1 MKTEACSRERERA
14 VYRPL
19 AYARS
24 YITTITATVAL
35 VCTLPAGAAA
45 QKKSVELK
53 ADGIAVPFFDAN
65 GKLTHRLNAKTG
77 VVTGAAQS
85 LRDVELVYYSTKDPT
100 RIVQTLLAADALWD
114 PKKETLT
121 GRGAIEVITEE
132 SKLTGEGFDFTLSTA
147 LLHLHHAFTMATTDL
162 RLTSDRAT
170 VELMIEQKGD
180 DRKVRDVKRCE
191 AIGNLHVVI
200 APAAR
205 ERYNL
210 EELWSPLAIYDGATQ
225 IITFPQPTRSLVK
238 GRTVESQTMTINLSA
253 K

>member
-1 MKTEACSRERERA
+1 MSSPSVRFLLIF
-14 VYRPL
+14 VL
-19 AYARS
+19 AGVV
-24 YITTITATVAL
+24 TGL
-35 VCTLPAGAAA
+35 A

-53 ADGIAVPFFDAN
+53 ADGIAVPFFDAS
-65 GKLTHRLNAKTG
+65 GRLTHRLNAKTG

-85 LRDVELVYYSTKDPT
+85 LREVELVYYSATDPQ
-100 RIVQTLLAADALWD
+100 RVVQTLLAADALWD
-114 PKKETLT
+114 PRKETLT

-147 LLHLHHAFTMATTDL
+147 LLHLHRAFTMTNADL

-170 VELMIEQKGD
+170 VELIVEQKGA

-191 AIGNLHVVI
+191 AIGHLHVVI

-205 ERYNL
+205 ERYNV

-238 GRTVESQTMTINLSA
+238 GRTVESQTMTIDLSA
-253 K
+253 KPEGSGRRP